1 MTNKTQTNSKNE
13 PLSSSQASAGIALF
27 LMALLPLCFGLLYYA
42 GPSKSDKLK
51 RITTAYQNA
60 TLEKKANN
68 LWLKYDHGSYAI
80 DENADGTLDKVYQE
94 AKGNARG
101 GIPAYFREANEIEK
115 DAYKQYHLNELSKE
129 KI

>member
-13 PLSSSQASAGIALF
+13 QFSSSKASAGIALF
-27 LMALLPLCFGLLYYA
+27 LMALLPLYFGLLYYA

-51 RITTAYQNA
+51 RTTTVYQNA

-94 AKGNARG
+94 VKGNARG

-115 DAYKQYHLNELSKE
+115 DVYKQVYLN
-129 KI
+129 KISREI